1 MRNSTQLFQLFVEMQ
16 RRTEERMG
24 VQHTRG
30 EEGRIDGIYE
40 ADIALTTWQA
50 SQIVQDLSKRP
61 KRKLA
66 EPLAKRWALPIP
78 YIFDGTHSEY
88 DTLCNICNKRLE
100 AESFNMTGNVM

>member
-1 MRNSTQLFQLFVEMQ
+1 MSPPGYSCFSQ
-16 RRTEERMG
+16 RVVSG
-24 VQHTRG
+24 QTRG

-88 DTLCNICNKRLE
+88 DILCKICNICNM
-100 AESFNMTGNVM
+100 ATGSRIIQYDR